1 MGLWVV
7 GSTPVLPKKRASRN
21 WRSFFILLPQNKPTN
36 MKKVLLS
43 LLVTATLLACK
54 DQQTTSATPVP
65 NASGYTLD
73 SSANI
78 DLVKKSNAAGTSG
91 DAATY
96 KSTYADSAVFHD
108 NMNKMTLSQNL
119 EMVDQFKKAG
129 VKFSV
134 EYNALWETIGNKPDE
149 KGVSNYVLAY
159 LTSSFTKG
167 DKTVK
172 IAQFQVDA
180 IKDGKI
186 VEEWIIYDPTELVA
200 LLK

>member
-1 MGLWVV
+1 
-7 GSTPVLPKKRASRN
+7 
-21 WRSFFILLPQNKPTN
+21 

-78 DLVKKSNAAGTSG
+78 ELFKKSNAAGTSG